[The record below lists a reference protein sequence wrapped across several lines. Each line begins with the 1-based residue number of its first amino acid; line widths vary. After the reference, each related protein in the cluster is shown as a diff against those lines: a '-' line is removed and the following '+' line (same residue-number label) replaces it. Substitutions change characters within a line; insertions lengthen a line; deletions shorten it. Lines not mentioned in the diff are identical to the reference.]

1 MMLVRSMAP
10 EVIAADEIGTAKD
23 VEAIEYAMHC
33 GATMLTT
40 VHGSGMDEI
49 REKPLVSNLVKE
61 RCFARYVVMKSG
73 KHVGEI
79 EGIYNERGEKLCI

>member
-1 MMLVRSMAP
+1 MLPWRTTEPAWDADRYSGQLP
-10 EVIAADEIGTAKD
+10 ESRRNDD
-23 VEAIEYAMHC
+23 AMHC